1 MMKASSIQQTRENTV
16 SEYYCGKYR
25 KKKKDLMITEQMS

>member
-1 MMKASSIQQTRENTV
+1 MMKASSIQQTRENPV

-25 KKKKDLMITEQMS
+25 KKKDLMITEQMS